1 MSVSR
6 QGIRLAVA
14 LLVCLSVLGCSRGR
28 NSQVAEPLSSL
39 SSSTDSGSSAE
50 PESATTGKQTPDAQ
64 SDATPGKG
72 PRPPSYG
79 APGAPGGS
87 SNSQPNRAPGAPGPS
102 GGGGN
107 KPKALGAPL
116 KIPTIEQKGVPIGQ
130 VLDSIR
136 QRFVDACGGR
146 LCVTLVISPS
156 STDPETDGLVGT
168 NPSEGSKMTP
178 GMKVQLLCKPLEEEQ
193 PPDSTTPD
201 STTPDSTTPEDTT
214 ATAPDD
220 GEPPSSS

>member
-28 NSQVAEPLSSL
+28 TSQVAEPLSSL
-39 SSSTDSGSSAE
+39 SSS
-50 PESATTGKQTPDAQ
+50 PDAQ
-64 SDATPGKG
+64 SDATPGKD

-87 SNSQPNRAPGAPGPS
+87 SDSQPNRAPGAPDPS

-168 NPSEGSKMTP
+168 NPSEGSKM
-178 GMKVQLLCKPLEEEQ
+178 
-193 PPDSTTPD
+193 
-201 STTPDSTTPEDTT
+201 
-214 ATAPDD
+214 
-220 GEPPSSS
+220 

>member
-14 LLVCLSVLGCSRGR
+14 LVVCLSVLGCSRGR

-39 SSSTDSGSSAE
+39 SSSTDAGSSAE
-50 PESATTGKQTPDAQ
+50 PESGTSGKQTPDAQ
-64 SDATPGKG
+64 SDATPGKD

-87 SNSQPNRAPGAPGPS
+87 SDSQPNRAPGAPGPS

-178 GMKVQLLCKPLEEEQ
+178 GMKVQLLCEPLEEEQ

-201 STTPDSTTPEDTT
+201 STTPEDTT
-214 ATAPDD
+214 TTAPDD